1 MKEYLER
8 LGLTRV
14 PDLPEL
20 MQAHLHNIPF
30 ENLSVLAGR
39 PIPLDLESLERKL
52 LLEKQGGYCF
62 EHNTLFE
69 HVLRQLGY
77 QVTPLQARVRR
88 GVHEIRPHTHKL
100 LRVVWKGQEHLVDV
114 GFGGEG
120 ISQPLPWVTHQEH
133 EFYPGVFHRLVWQ
146 DELWVLQC
154 RHDQGDWLD
163 LYATENRR
171 TYPVDDEMGNWYTST
186 FPGSLFRKSMLIS
199 LHHTSGYT
207 SLFDGLLKHRRDG
220 HTQTRQLAPEEI
232 PRVLAENFGLRDNQ

>member
-120 ISQPLPWVTHQEH
+120 ISQPLP
-133 EFYPGVFHRLVWQ
+133 
-146 DELWVLQC
+146 
-154 RHDQGDWLD
+154 
-163 LYATENRR
+163 
-171 TYPVDDEMGNWYTST
+171 
-186 FPGSLFRKSMLIS
+186 
-199 LHHTSGYT
+199 
-207 SLFDGLLKHRRDG
+207 
-220 HTQTRQLAPEEI
+220 
-232 PRVLAENFGLRDNQ
+232 